1 MAAYKQSNRIG
12 QLKTPLGDDVLA
24 LTGFSGTEGLSELF
38 TFEVDALSADD
49 QINFDRL
56 IGKPCTI
63 VLETIGQ
70 PERYFVGL
78 LTEATSFDVKT
89 SLNDQEF
96 RYHLTLRPWLWLL
109 SKRTNSRIFHEKPA
123 PDIISTIFREY
134 GASAEFQNKLTK
146 SYPPIEYCVQHRET
160 DLAFVCRLME
170 VYGISY
176 HFTFSDNHHKLILG
190 DGNSAY
196 EEVPGGSRP
205 YIPIAND
212 QNRTTE
218 HLYDWL
224 PKRHFTT
231 GKSTLNDYDFTKP
244 SANLVAESAGSA
256 SYEHATLERYD
267 HPGRVPYTSQGDGKT
282 LSTAVKDAFTA
293 EDKRFVATGDCASLT
308 PGALMNFEG
317 IGGQGGEYL
326 VLHAEHHYKAEA
338 YRSGGDGGTGDAYRG
353 TYEFMSSQV
362 PFAPPQVTPKPLI
375 AGPQTAKVVG
385 KGEIDC
391 DEQGRILVH
400 FHWNRQGEGELEGQS
415 MRCRVAQVWAGTNWG
430 GIYIPRVGMEVLVQF
445 IDGDP
450 DRPIIIGC
458 VYNGDNKPP
467 YPLPSKKN
475 IAGWKSNSTEGGGG
489 YNEFVFDDTKG
500 KELVRMHAQYDH
512 DSTIEHDET
521 RQIKHDR
528 TTKVL
533 NDETMNVTHDIMIT
547 ADNKLTLKVG
557 ASTIVMDPVSITISS
572 PTVSIE
578 AKAEFK
584 SNSSAISTHSAG
596 GPYSITGAIVKIN

>member
-12 QLKTPLGDDVLA
+12 QLKTPLGGDALV

-38 TFEVDALSADD
+38 TFEVDAMSSTKNL
-49 QINFDRL
+49 NFDES
-56 IGKPCTI
+56 IGKACT
-63 VLETIGQ
+63 VSLQTIGY
-70 PERYFVGL
+70 PDRYFVGL
-78 LTEATSFDVKT
+78 LTEATSFDESA
-89 SLNDQEF
+89 SLSDQEYH
-96 RYHLTLRPWLWLL
+96 YHLTLRPWLWLL
-109 SKRTNSRIFHEKPA
+109 SKRTNSRIFSRQTA

-170 VYGISY
+170 TYGISY
-176 HFTFSDNHHKLILG
+176 HFNFSDGHHKLILG
-190 DGNSAY
+190 DGSSAY
-196 EEVPGGSRP
+196 DKVPGGSRP
-205 YIPIAND
+205 YIPIASN
-212 QNRTTE
+212 QNRTSE
-218 HLYDWL
+218 HLFEWL
-224 PKRHFTT
+224 PKRHFAT

-244 SANLVAESAGSA
+244 SANLVAQSVSGGA
-256 SYEHATLERYD
+256 SYEHGRLERYV
-267 HPGRVPYTSQGDGKT
+267 HPGGVPYVEQGDGLT
-282 LSTAVKDAFTA
+282 LSDAVKDALTA
-293 EDKRFVATGDCASLT
+293 EDKRFESTGDSASVV
-308 PGALMNFEG
+308 PGALMDLVGLSGHE
-317 IGGQGGEYL
+317 GEYL
-326 VLHAEHHYKAEA
+326 VLRATHVYRAEA
-338 YRSGGDGGTGDAYRG
+338 YRSGGDGGTEDAYRG
-353 TYEFMSSQV
+353 TYEFMPSQV
-362 PFAPPQVTPKPLI
+362 PFAPPPVTPKPVI

-391 DEQGRILVH
+391 DDYGRILVH
-400 FHWNRQGEGELEGQS
+400 FHWNRTGEVS
-415 MRCRVAQVWAGTNWG
+415 MRCRVAQVWAGANWG

-450 DRPIIIGC
+450 DRPIVIGC

-475 IAGWKSNSTEGGGG
+475 IAGWKSNTTEGGGG

-500 KELVRMHAQYDH
+500 SELVRMHAQYDH
-512 DSTIEHDET
+512 DSTVEHDET